1 MRELSGSAFA
11 VACCTDVRDELTG
24 FALSTLQDF
33 VPFPFLL
40 LLLLFLFV
48 LFCFCFFGEYL
59 SVNS

>member
-11 VACCTDVRDELTG
+11 AACCTDVRDELTG

-33 VPFPFLL
+33 VPVSSSSSSSVFSSSF
-40 LLLLFLFV
+40 FLF
-48 LFCFCFFGEYL
+48 FSFGEYL